1 MFYLVAVILL
11 NTVVF
16 SLFKLFGRFQI
27 NTLQAVTV
35 NYWVCVA
42 TGLLMHGSDVCTPC
56 MVGEPWLIS
65 GMLLGAYFIFLFNF
79 MAYSTRTQGMTITTV
94 ANKISLVIPVLFSFW
109 LYGEPATWMK
119 LSGIALALPAVYF
132 ATKQD
137 GTVQPKQ
144 LLVPIGIFITS
155 GLSDTAIKF
164 IQHTQLHHPDAQ
176 AAFTIITFATAAA
189 LGTTSVFISLARG
202 ASKPAFKNVIAGIAL
217 GIPNYFSIYYLIRLL
232 DADLLPSSSIIPVNN
247 VGIVITTSI
256 TAIFFFKETTSRL
269 RIIGIAMAVVAIVL
283 IALSGS

>member
-35 NYWVCVA
+35 NYWVCVV
-42 TGLLMHGSDVCTPC
+42 TGLLTHGSNVCTPC

-109 LYGEPATWMK
+109 LYSEPATWMK
-119 LSGIALALPAVYF
+119 LAGIALALPAVYF
-132 ATKQD
+132 ATKKD
-137 GTVQPKQ
+137 GTIQPKQ

-176 AAFTIITFATAAA
+176 AAFTIVTFATAAA
-189 LGTTSVFISLARG
+189 LGTAFVLISLATG
-202 ASKPAFKNVIAGIAL
+202 ASKPAMKNVIAGIAL

-232 DADLLPSSSIIPVNN
+232 DADILPSSSIIPVNN

-256 TAIFFFKETTSRL
+256 TAIFLFKETTSRL
-269 RIIGIAMAVVAIVL
+269 RIAGIVMAVIAIVL